1 MTKKWLYLGLSYCLL
16 TNFSVSAAETDDI
29 QTASGILSY
38 FPSHVQSH
46 QAWHGHNFM
55 LGDTPIQPTPEF
67 PSEKLLRY
75 VGKRI
80 KVSGVWSK
88 GTVWQNDEQQQ
99 ALPMPIEAEQNQ
111 VIMRNDGILV
121 QKLKLIKSP

>member
-1 MTKKWLYLGLSYCLL
+1 MI
-16 TNFSVSAAETDDI
+16 NFSVIAAKTDDM

-38 FPSHVQSH
+38 FPSHVQSR
-46 QAWHGHNFM
+46 QAWYGHNFM
-55 LGDTPIQPTPEF
+55 LGGTPIQPTPEF

-88 GTVWQNDEQQQ
+88 GTVWQSDEQQQ
-99 ALPMPIEAEQNQ
+99 VSPMPIEAEQNQ